1 MENVVQFLVLA
12 GFCQHFCVLTLSKF
26 VELAVKPSGCCQ
38 ISWYLKIWQHFLK
51 NMLAKSPGILK
62 MYNIDMIRHSNTSKM
77 TRLFFKML
85 SFFLYLRFLP
95 TSKYFIIS
103 PAPDLRRSSPGARCL
118 TSGVQCPTFS
128 IMNQT
133 PTKDR
138 NQLQLNYDMVNHSL
152 AEYAQQL
159 SLFLKYCNFSWVSK
173 ILQHEH

>member
-1 MENVVQFLVLA
+1 MSEPHYAPGTILRLCNIMENVVQFLVLA

-62 MYNIDMIRHSNTSKM
+62 MYNIDMIRHANTSKM
-77 TRLFFKML
+77 TRLFLKML

-95 TSKYFIIS
+95 TSAYPVYHLR
-103 PAPDLRRSSPGARCL
+103 PAFGI
-118 TSGVQCPTFS
+118 QCPKFGIQCPKFG

-133 PTKDR
+133 PDKEQ
-138 NQLQLNYDMVNHSL
+138 NLIQLNMIWRSIIH
-152 AEYAQQL
+152 
-159 SLFLKYCNFSWVSK
+159 
-173 ILQHEH
+173 